1 MKKKINENLATLLNE
16 KSIIKKKLLLILP
29 SNSEIFNAITGQN
42 YEPASNEVVRNK
54 DNELCIMKWLVS
66 SNEYQLC
73 IGYIKQKVENGFF
86 IDHLHWVVKKRNTQW
101 AYPST
106 EDIQIAEKEQ
116 VLHCKLKGEW
126 NLNDLR
132 NIKYVSRNSG
142 QISAVFNEQ

>member
-1 MKKKINENLATLLNE
+1 MQLQAKIMSQQVMKWYVT
-16 KSIIKKKLLLILP
+16 
-29 SNSEIFNAITGQN
+29 
-42 YEPASNEVVRNK
+42 V
-54 DNELCIMKWLVS
+54 NELCIMKWLVS

-132 NIKYVSRNSG
+132 NIKYVYIYMFPKQMYRIFKYFMIIDYLKIKSLCN
-142 QISAVFNEQ
+142 